1 MSILSAIIQL
11 GFDSR
16 FDKLF
21 WVDPFLWD
29 DREPDQD
36 TVQRPVEIAAFRS
49 LARQAAVL
57 RKRGLYINLSPLH
70 IQAMQ
75 LEYRCKTDAPHFVGK
90 EYLWISERMRNVP
103 PLQVRA
109 LLEEASLAVMFRD
122 ILGMPM
128 LHIDWNMDVPAIR
141 RAA

>member
-1 MSILSAIIQL
+1 MSTLNVIQL

-16 FDKLF
+16 DDKLF

-29 DREPDQD
+29 DRDPDQD
-36 TVQRPVEIAAFRS
+36 TVQRPTEIAAFRS

-75 LEYRCKTDAPHFVGK
+75 LEYRCKTDTVDWSGM
-90 EYLWISERMRNVP
+90 EYEWISKRMRGVP
-103 PLQVRA
+103 PMKVKS
-109 LLEEASLAVMFRD
+109 LLGEASLAVLFREV
-122 ILGMPM
+122 LGMPA
-128 LHIDWNMDVPAIR
+128 LYIDWNADVAAIR